1 MKKMGSGV
9 FTVVAIVR
17 PEYPMLSLHTE
28 MNCFLVARSYES
40 IHCENNQ
47 LRKKINLVLYFLF
60 RLDLT
65 YNFKLCSISS
75 YQLKDH

>member
-17 PEYPMLSLHTE
+17 PEYPMLSSHTE

-47 LRKKINLVLYFLF
+47 
-60 RLDLT
+60 
-65 YNFKLCSISS
+65 
-75 YQLKDH
+75 